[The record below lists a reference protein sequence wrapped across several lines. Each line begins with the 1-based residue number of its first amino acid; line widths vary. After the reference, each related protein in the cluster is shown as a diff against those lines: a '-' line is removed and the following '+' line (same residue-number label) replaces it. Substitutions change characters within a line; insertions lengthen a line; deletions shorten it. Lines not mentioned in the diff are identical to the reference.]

1 MTFSGGIAK
10 RPMHQCMAD
19 VWNWALD
26 QSAAHRDVS
35 RETER
40 THPLNETWVRTMQSL
55 FLDALVIGCGAT
67 LVMDIVALVLKR
79 AFGLQPLDYGLV
91 GRWIL
96 WRLRGEGVPRPIS
109 HVPPF
114 RYERPIG
121 WLLHYL
127 IGLVFALAFL
137 MVIGAGWA
145 AAPSLLPALVFG
157 ALTVAAPF
165 FILQPAFGAGVAARR
180 TPRPGLARAKSL
192 MAHLSFGAGIWLAA
206 ALWALLR

>member
-1 MTFSGGIAK
+1 MYGIGHSTNQQ
-10 RPMHQCMAD
+10 RTGI
-19 VWNWALD
+19 
-26 QSAAHRDVS
+26 S
-35 RETER
+35 REKQSGPIR
-40 THPLNETWVRTMQSL
+40 IARPGVRTMQSL
-55 FLDALVIGCGAT
+55 FVDALVIGCGAT

-91 GRWIL
+91 GRWIH
-96 WRLRGEGVPRPIS
+96 WRLRGEGAPRPIS
-109 HVPPF
+109 QVPPF

-127 IGLVFALAFL
+127 IGVVFAAVFL
-137 MVIGAGWA
+137 ILMGAGWV
-145 AAPSLLPALVFG
+145 AAPSLVPALVFG

-165 FILQPAFGAGVAARR
+165 FVLQPAFGAGFAARR

-192 MAHLSFGAGIWLAA
+192 TAHLSFGAGIWLTA